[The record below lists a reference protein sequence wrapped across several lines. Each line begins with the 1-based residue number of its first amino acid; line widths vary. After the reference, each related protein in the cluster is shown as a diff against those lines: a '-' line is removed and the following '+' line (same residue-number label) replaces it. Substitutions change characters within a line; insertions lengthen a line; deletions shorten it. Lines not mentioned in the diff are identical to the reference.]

1 MITTRSTLAARVAF
15 HEIPGL
21 RASLLVL
28 TVVLLSQAWS
38 FTATVPTGE
47 GSRRW
52 CRAHRGC
59 DARHGRGDRGA
70 ATRIRHMSD
79 HTERIGKLRD
89 RILAAKEFL

>member
-1 MITTRSTLAARVAF
+1 MIMTRSTLAARVAF

-28 TVVLLSQAWS
+28 IVVLLAARLVLHGDD
-38 FTATVPTGE
+38 TDRE

-52 CRAHRGC
+52 CRAHRGR
-59 DARHGRGDRGA
+59 DARHGRETGGS
-70 ATRIRHMSD
+70 ATRIGHMGD
-79 HTERIGKLRD
+79 HTERIGQFRD